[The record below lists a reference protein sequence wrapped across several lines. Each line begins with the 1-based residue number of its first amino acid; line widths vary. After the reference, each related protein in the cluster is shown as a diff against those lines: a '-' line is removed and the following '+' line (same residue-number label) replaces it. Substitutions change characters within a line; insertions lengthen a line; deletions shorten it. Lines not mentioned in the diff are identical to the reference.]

1 MCLHRFNAATEKHAS
16 SRTRPSRSEP
26 DVEIDNLN
34 AAVEQV
40 RMELDTLKYQHSV
53 LKYRYELLQDDHAR
67 CPDRS
72 IESTP
77 VVVKKPAYYGSQP
90 KPRPA
95 PSNSTAV
102 SEYHNTG
109 DASMNEPRGK
119 KKKQDI
125 AAGSG
130 KDASKSD
137 VAGSKA
143 ATQAVRHPPSSRE
156 ERPSY
161 LRPFQVYHRN
171 DGDVSKNESGG
182 KNQKKTAGGG
192 YGKDELGSSVA
203 AGGTSGGS
211 ASGGSASG
219 GGAVGGGAAGGSVS
233 GGSAAGGGTK
243 RKDNKP
249 REDKND
255 TYPGEVNS
263 ESLEESMYSTDSDAG
278 DPDFVP
284 GPATRP
290 KPTTAKKTRK

>member
-1 MCLHRFNAATEKHAS
+1 
-16 SRTRPSRSEP
+16 
-26 DVEIDNLN
+26 LN

-102 SEYHNTG
+102 SEYHNAG

-119 KKKQDI
+119 KKKQDT

-130 KDASKSD
+130 KDASRSD

-143 ATQAVRHPPSSRE
+143 ATQTVRHPPSSRE

-290 KPTTAKKTRK
+290 KPTTAKKTSK